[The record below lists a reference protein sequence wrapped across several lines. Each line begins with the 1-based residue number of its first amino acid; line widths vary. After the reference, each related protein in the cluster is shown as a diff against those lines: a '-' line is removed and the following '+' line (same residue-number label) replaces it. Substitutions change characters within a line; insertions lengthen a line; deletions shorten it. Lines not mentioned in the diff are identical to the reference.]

1 MAAYLEQSPITYASK
16 IKAPTLI
23 LSDTGD
29 YRVPITQS
37 FELYHALKDNGVPA
51 KFFAYPVGG
60 HSPSDPVRLRDVDRR
75 WVGWL
80 REYLGSTGAGTEATR

>member
-1 MAAYLEQSPITYASK
+1 MNYASK

-37 FELYHALKDNGVPA
+37 FQLYHALRDNGVTTQ
-51 KFFAYPVGG
+51 FIAYPVSG
-60 HSPSDPVRLRDVDRR
+60 HSPTDPVHSRDIDRR
-75 WVGWL
+75 WIAWL
-80 REYLGSTGAGTEATR
+80 SKYLAD